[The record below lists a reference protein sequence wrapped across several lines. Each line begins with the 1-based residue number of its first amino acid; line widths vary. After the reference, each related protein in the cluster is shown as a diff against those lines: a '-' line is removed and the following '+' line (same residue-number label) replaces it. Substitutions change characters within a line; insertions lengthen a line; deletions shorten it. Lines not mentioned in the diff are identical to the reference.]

1 MHAGPPPALPG
12 ALLNASASHLKT
24 ELASPETHLTGKR
37 GNPPT
42 PLHHSCEH
50 FHHTV
55 IHCWEINIF
64 LGTLAVGEIKPG
76 FSLSTQQWA
85 IEESISDSEEF
96 YLCKQKKR
104 HEENV
109 KAYVR
114 TTASAT
120 ARTDVAQI
128 EPEEVACLRRL
139 TILEGFE
146 PVTSQSPVW
155 PDTANSIDAEFSFS
169 LAGQGVTSSGKREH
183 IAKVARKNLPFDSS
197 TRIKPA
203 NAFRKRGQPMMEF

>member
-1 MHAGPPPALPG
+1 MLFYFPLSLL
-12 ALLNASASHLKT
+12 ALL
-24 ELASPETHLTGKR
+24 SPSEQ
-37 GNPPT
+37 
-42 PLHHSCEH
+42 
-50 FHHTV
+50 
-55 IHCWEINIF
+55 
-64 LGTLAVGEIKPG
+64 
-76 FSLSTQQWA
+76 TQQHLRHLYM
-85 IEESISDSEEF
+85 SEALGGLNIHNTKPLFIICCAQEF

-146 PVTSQSPVW
+146 PVTSQSRVW